1 MTITPEL
8 IEQFNLIRVGGVY
21 YGAFAKDQ
29 SDHAAIV
36 AAIYEDFVHYFSIT
50 SSKDFID
57 SRKVFDPKAVVELE
71 EAETRLFFPDN
82 PKDDWIY
89 CGSANW
95 QIKSI
100 NDFMNDLSNGVIKV
114 LPNAPEKLF
123 KRVINA
129 IKESITYSTEEL
141 KKMGIIK
148 S

>member
-1 MTITPEL
+1 M
-8 IEQFNLIRVGGVY
+8 
-21 YGAFAKDQ
+21 
-29 SDHAAIV
+29 
-36 AAIYEDFVHYFSIT
+36 
-50 SSKDFID
+50 
-57 SRKVFDPKAVVELE
+57 
-71 EAETRLFFPDN
+71 FFPDN